1 MKSIQSVLLVA
12 TLILGLGGCLNS
24 AKSMFQKT
32 LTRAEDGDAK
42 SQWYLGV
49 MYETGTEVSKDYKKA
64 TKWFRLAANQG
75 FAPAQFNLALNYDL
89 GHGVLKDYV
98 KAHKWLSL
106 AATQGHNMAI
116 ITLAPSMRY
125 VEAHKS
131 WDLVAKEGYSSAVMT
146 REWEMAKKMTPSQIQ
161 EAHRL
166 ARNFK
171 PKKN

>member
-1 MKSIQSVLLVA
+1 MKSIQYILLVA
-12 TLILGLGGCLNS
+12 LILGGCFNS
-24 AKSMFQKT
+24 AKSMFQET

-64 TKWFRLAANQG
+64 TKWFSLAANQG

-89 GHGVLKDYV
+89 GHGVLQDYV

-116 ITLAPSMRY
+116 ITLAPSMSY

-131 WDLVAKEGYSSAVMT
+131 WNLLATQGYSSAVMT

>member
-1 MKSIQSVLLVA
+1 MKSIQYILLVA
-12 TLILGLGGCLNS
+12 LIVGGCSNS
-24 AKSMFQKT
+24 GQSMFQET
-32 LTRAEDGDAK
+32 LARAEDGDAK

-49 MYETGTEVSKDYKKA
+49 MYETGTEVSKDYKKS
-64 TKWFRLAANQG
+64 TKWFSLAANQG

-89 GHGVLKDYV
+89 GHGVLQDYV

-116 ITLAPSMRY
+116 ITLAPSMNY

-131 WDLVAKEGYSSAVMT
+131 WNLLATQGYSSAVMT

>member
-1 MKSIQSVLLVA
+1 MGILNYLLLA
-12 TLILGLGGCLNS
+12 ALIVGGCSNS
-24 AKSMFQKT
+24 GKSMFQET

-64 TKWFRLAANQG
+64 TKWLSLAANQG

-89 GHGVLKDYV
+89 GYGVPQDYV

-116 ITLAPSMRY
+116 MILAPSVSY

-131 WDLVAKEGYSSAVMT
+131 WNLVATQGYSSTVMT
-146 REWEMAKKMTPSQIQ
+146 REWEVAKKMNTSQIQ
-161 EAHRL
+161 EAQKL
-166 ARNFK
+166 AREFK
-171 PKKN
+171 PKKEKP